1 MRALCLLD
9 SGSEVCLVPTKY
21 VKMTEVRPASKRL
34 FAADG
39 TLIPLLGEALIRAE
53 LGDVIVYINGF
64 VSDNINDLIL
74 GVDFMKK
81 NRAVWNFDTGI
92 VELNGIKYELEE
104 RANKE
109 NWCRR
114 VVCEESV
121 LLPPKSESIVSG
133 RVMLHSVSGSN
144 IAGQW
149 ASNLNRLTPS
159 VSVAQVLIPER
170 LSNVPMRVLNTG
182 ETAAYMKKGS
192 TIADLEQVEVCEYI
206 EDENSSSDLDPIQ
219 AAVIGKMI
227 DGIDESITKSEKEEL
242 RALLTEFKSVFAF
255 SENELGRTSATRHEI
270 DTGNAR
276 PIKQR
281 LRRQPGRIKK

>member
-1 MRALCLLD
+1 
-9 SGSEVCLVPTKY
+9 
-21 VKMTEVRPASKRL
+21 
-34 FAADG
+34 
-39 TLIPLLGEALIRAE
+39 
-53 LGDVIVYINGF
+53 
-64 VSDNINDLIL
+64 VSDHINDLIL

-114 VVCEESV
+114 AACEENV

-133 RVMLHSVSGSN
+133 RVMLHSVSGTN
-144 IAGQW
+144 TAGQW

-159 VSVAQVLIPER
+159 VSVAHVLIPER
-170 LSNVPMRVLNTG
+170 LLNVPMRVLNTG

-206 EDENSSSDLDPIQ
+206 KDENSSSDLDPMQ
-219 AAVIGKMI
+219 AAVMGKMI
-227 DGIDESITKSEKEEL
+227 DGIDESITKSEREEL
-242 RALLTEFKSVFAF
+242 RALLTEFKSVFAL
-255 SENELGRTSATRHEI
+255 SDNELGRTSATRHEI
-270 DTGNAR
+270 DTGDAR
-276 PIKQR
+276 PVKQR
-281 LRRQPGRIKK
+281 LRRQPVA